1 MIGFSVCVSF
11 LSTLPPRL
19 VPPYQSRSL
28 LHPFVNSS
36 QMLAE
41 IMAELKDRNGGSLD
55 FSAAGIAANGGGH
68 HD

>member
-1 MIGFSVCVSF
+1 
-11 LSTLPPRL
+11 
-19 VPPYQSRSL
+19 
-28 LHPFVNSS
+28 
-36 QMLAE
+36 MLAE